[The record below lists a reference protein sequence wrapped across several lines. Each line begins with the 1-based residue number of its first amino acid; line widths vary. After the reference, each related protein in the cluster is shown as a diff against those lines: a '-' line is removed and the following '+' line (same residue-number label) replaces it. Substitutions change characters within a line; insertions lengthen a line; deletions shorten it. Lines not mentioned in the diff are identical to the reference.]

1 MGVEVKGGEERRDEV
16 KQKEKRGETYRRER
30 RWRRTPAMVGRRR
43 EGGTERGGRRRE
55 CEKEREKG
63 ESEGKKWG
71 TVVRWETKTRR
82 AHGRAITHG
91 RPCAVHC
98 ARLVRTVGRTG
109 MHSNRATLLPS
120 TLIPG
125 CPSD

>member
-1 MGVEVKGGEERRDEV
+1 VGVEVKGGEERRDEV

-71 TVVRWETKTRR
+71 TVVRCETKTCRPHGWT
-82 AHGRAITHG
+82 HGRAANHATFLPSTHG
-91 RPCAVHC
+91 RVS
-98 ARLVRTVGRTG
+98 L
-109 MHSNRATLLPS
+109 
-120 TLIPG
+120 
-125 CPSD
+125 